1 MQIELTTIRY
11 NQQINLF
18 QQIPQELIGAISQ
31 NSQKYTYPIV
41 GFIPKIFPRKIKTK
55 LEEEYQYYY
64 DLFMKANTIINT
76 QYSNDDLKVL
86 TLLCVINSFMTKDN
100 DNKEAL
106 DQLFN
111 QLLSFDLTFV
121 GSDELIN
128 FFKEEIIY
136 KTLDYYSNFEE
147 YYSNGTIEKL
157 IDYLDPLTEK
167 HNQFN
172 PYQIKS

>member
-1 MQIELTTIRY
+1 MQIELATIKY

-18 QQIPQELIGAISQ
+18 QQIPQELIEAIGQ

-41 GFIPKIFPRKIKTK
+41 GFIPKIFPKKVKTK

-64 DLFMKANTIINT
+64 DLFMKANTITNT
-76 QYSNDDLKVL
+76 QYSNNDLKIL

-100 DNKEAL
+100 DNKEKL
-106 DQLFN
+106 DELFS
-111 QLLSFDLTFV
+111 QILSSDLTFI

-157 IDYLDPLTEK
+157 INYLDPLTEK

>member
-1 MQIELTTIRY
+1 
-11 NQQINLF
+11 
-18 QQIPQELIGAISQ
+18 
-31 NSQKYTYPIV
+31 
-41 GFIPKIFPRKIKTK
+41 
-55 LEEEYQYYY
+55 
-64 DLFMKANTIINT
+64 
-76 QYSNDDLKVL
+76 
-86 TLLCVINSFMTKDN
+86 MTKDN
-100 DNKEAL
+100 DNREKL
-106 DQLFN
+106 DELFS
-111 QLLSFDLTFV
+111 QILSSDLTFI

-157 IDYLDPLTEK
+157 INYLDPLTEK

>member
-1 MQIELTTIRY
+1 
-11 NQQINLF
+11 
-18 QQIPQELIGAISQ
+18 
-31 NSQKYTYPIV
+31 
-41 GFIPKIFPRKIKTK
+41 
-55 LEEEYQYYY
+55 
-64 DLFMKANTIINT
+64 MKE
-76 QYSNDDLKVL
+76 DLKIL

-100 DNKEAL
+100 DNKEKL
-106 DQLFN
+106 DELFN
-111 QLLSFDLTFV
+111 QVLSSDLTFI

>member
-1 MQIELTTIRY
+1 MQIELATIRY
-11 NQQINLF
+11 NQQINSF
-18 QQIPQELIGAISQ
+18 QQISQELIEAISQ
-31 NSQKYTYPIV
+31 ISQKYTYPII
-41 GFIPKIFPRKIKTK
+41 GFIPKIFPKKIKTE

-64 DLFMKANTIINT
+64 NLFAQANNIMNI
-76 QYSNDDLKVL
+76 QYLKEDLKIL

-100 DNKEAL
+100 DNKEKL
-106 DQLFN
+106 DELFN
-111 QLLSFDLTFV
+111 QVLSSDLTFI